1 LLNFIKNIFIISI
14 ASGISF
20 SAVAAVPELTTQF
33 EKAQKGEH
41 LPGGAASSKN
51 RSKRAFLQSGANLD
65 FKHQLDFKIGES
77 IFDKLWVFSPSSTQ
91 ASDGLG
97 PLHNARS
104 CMGCHIRG
112 GRGHVPEGNW
122 PADNSISMLMR
133 LSIPAQNKEQ
143 QAQLNSGKIPFIA
156 EPTYGSQ
163 LQDFA
168 MQGMRGE
175 GRIHITY
182 REKVVQLNSGK
193 SVSLRV
199 PSYKVTDLGYGP
211 LHTQTQLSVRIAN
224 PMIGLGLLEAID
236 ERDILSLEDANDL
249 DNNGISGRANKVWQ
263 ESSQSIVL
271 GRFGW
276 KAGSPDLVQQNSAA
290 FASDMGLS
298 TALFKEHYAGDCTK
312 AQTSCIEAPDGRSS
326 HLGDLEVAEPMSK
339 VLELFVRN
347 IGVPKRRHVGND
359 KVLAGKQL
367 FYASGCVDCH
377 RPSFITTTTAPK
389 EQAGQ
394 LIWPYTDMLLHD
406 MGEGLADHRP
416 EFKANGFEWRTPPL
430 WGIGLS
436 EKVSGKTQF
445 LHDGRARSLLEAIL
459 WHGGEAQNSRDKVAN
474 MSDLQLDQLII
485 FLESL

>member
-1 LLNFIKNIFIISI
+1 
-14 ASGISF
+14 
-20 SAVAAVPELTTQF
+20 
-33 EKAQKGEH
+33 
-41 LPGGAASSKN
+41 
-51 RSKRAFLQSGANLD
+51 
-65 FKHQLDFKIGES
+65 
-77 IFDKLWVFSPSSTQ
+77 
-91 ASDGLG
+91 
-97 PLHNARS
+97 
-104 CMGCHIRG
+104 
-112 GRGHVPEGNW
+112 
-122 PADNSISMLMR
+122 
-133 LSIPAQNKEQ
+133 
-143 QAQLNSGKIPFIA
+143 
-156 EPTYGSQ
+156 
-163 LQDFA
+163 
-168 MQGMRGE
+168 
-175 GRIHITY
+175 
-182 REKVVQLNSGK
+182 
-193 SVSLRV
+193 
-199 PSYKVTDLGYGP
+199 
-211 LHTQTQLSVRIAN
+211 
-224 PMIGLGLLEAID
+224 MIGLGLLEAID
-236 ERDILSLEDANDL
+236 ESDILSLEDADDL
-249 DNNGISGRANKVWQ
+249 DNNGISGRANKVWR
-263 ESSQSIVL
+263 ESSQSVVL

-276 KAGSPDLVQQNSAA
+276 KAGNPDIVQQNSAA

-312 AQTSCIEAPDGRSS
+312 AQTSCIDAPDGRSS

-347 IGVPKRRHVGND
+347 IGVPKRRQAGDD

-377 RPSFITTTTAPK
+377 RPSFVTSTSAPK

-416 EFKANGFEWRTPPL
+416 EFKANGFEWRTAPL

-436 EKVSGKTQF
+436 EKVSGKTHF